1 MSSKKVI
8 CEIKRQNG
16 ENMENKDTT
25 QKDQMNGKKRNN
37 EQMELSST
45 GFGFVPKASNT
56 TRENKQRSND
66 GED

>member
-1 MSSKKVI
+1 
-8 CEIKRQNG
+8 
-16 ENMENKDTT
+16 MENKNTT